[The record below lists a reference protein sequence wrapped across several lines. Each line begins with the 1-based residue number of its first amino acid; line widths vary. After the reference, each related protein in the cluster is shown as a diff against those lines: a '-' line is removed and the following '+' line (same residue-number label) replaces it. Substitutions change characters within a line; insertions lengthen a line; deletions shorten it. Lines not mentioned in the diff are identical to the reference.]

1 MRFLHLNT
9 ETLAVATW
17 PKSASALETINDT
30 AFSLSIID
38 GGVIVNIPPNA
49 GFYEGSSVAFLLV
62 IVLMLM
68 MLKSKG

>member
-1 MRFLHLNT
+1 MRFLPLNT
-9 ETLAVATW
+9 ENPDVATW
-17 PKSASALETINDT
+17 TKPASALETINDT
-30 AFSLSIID
+30 ALSLSIMD

-49 GFYEGSSVAFLLV
+49 GFLAGSSVAFLMV